1 MLLWIEQTF
10 EEFDYVILSF
20 WHMAAEYAGFILTP
34 ILRFVSL
41 LGDRGIA
48 LIVFGGILLCFRK
61 TRRTGVCVLLALG
74 IGALITNVILK
85 TWVGRVRPFQSPI
98 SEYFEWWIL
107 AGALPQ
113 DDFSFPSGHVT
124 AATAVVTAFC
134 LCEGKRVFWY
144 IGSAFVILMGISR
157 NYFMVH
163 YPSDVLAAVIVGG
176 LAGGFSYRMVGYV
189 SKKRE
194 KRKNATAG

>member
-1 MLLWIEQTF
+1 MLLWVKQTF
-10 EEFDYVILSF
+10 EAFDYAILSF
-20 WHMAAEYAGFILTP
+20 WHMTAEYAGFLLTP
-34 ILRFVSL
+34 FLRFVSL
-41 LGDRGIA
+41 LGDRGIV
-48 LIVFGGILLCFRK
+48 LIVFGCILLCFRK
-61 TRRTGVCVLLALG
+61 TRKTGFCVLPALG

-85 TWVGRVRPFQSPI
+85 TWVGRVRPFQSPV

-124 AATAVVTAFC
+124 AAMAVVTAFC
-134 LCEGKRVFWY
+134 LCEKKKRFRF
-144 IGSAFVILMGISR
+144 IGSVFVILMGISR

-163 YPSDVLAAVIVGG
+163 YPSDVLAAVIVGF
-176 LAGGFSYRMVGYV
+176 LAGGFSYKIVGCV

-194 KRKNATAG
+194 KRINATAG